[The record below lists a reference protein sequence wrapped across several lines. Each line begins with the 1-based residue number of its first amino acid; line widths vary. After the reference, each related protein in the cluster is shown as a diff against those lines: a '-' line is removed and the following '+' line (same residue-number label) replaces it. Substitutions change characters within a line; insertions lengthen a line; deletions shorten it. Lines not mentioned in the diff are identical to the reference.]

1 MPLYGGAWGG
11 VHLVHATRN
20 RSRNR
25 VADVPRHRVQP
36 EPGWQ
41 QRLLSN
47 LNDPES
53 AQIRDVKISKVT
65 GWICG
70 QINSKNKMGGYV
82 GFKAFRI
89 SDKE

>member
-1 MPLYGGAWGG
+1 MRNVLVSLCLFMAVLVGGYIWY
-11 VHLVHATRN
+11 T
-20 RSRNR
+20 
-25 VADVPRHRVQP
+25 QP

-41 QRLLSN
+41 QRLVSN

-70 QINSKNKMGGYV
+70 QINSKNEMGGYV
-82 GFKAFRI
+82 GFKVFRI

>member
-1 MPLYGGAWGG
+1 MPLYGGAGG
-11 VHLVHATRN
+11 GYIWYT
-20 RSRNR
+20 
-25 VADVPRHRVQP
+25 QP
-36 EPGWQ
+36 EPEWQ

-53 AQIRDVKISKVT
+53 AQIRDIKISKVT

-82 GFKAFRI
+82 GFKAFMVRPPNEMSVVI
-89 SDKE
+89 